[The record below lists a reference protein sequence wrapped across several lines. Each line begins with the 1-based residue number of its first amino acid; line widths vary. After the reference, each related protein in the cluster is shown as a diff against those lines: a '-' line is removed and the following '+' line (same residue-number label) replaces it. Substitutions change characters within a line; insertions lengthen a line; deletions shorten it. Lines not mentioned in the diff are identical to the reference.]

1 MIPES
6 QEKKNMSSVRPQSA
20 MPEGERMQS
29 RSENVSSQSAR
40 HEEERLPNIRPN
52 NVRPEQKK
60 ALPKET
66 KLQKYGRI
74 GRWFQIICC
83 MNIPVIGFLY
93 MVILACSRKTEVE
106 KKAFAKAYVLFRI
119 LVFFLALV
127 ILYVLYR
134 VGLDFVDG
142 MLQYAK

>member
-1 MIPES
+1 MIPDS
-6 QEKKNMSSVRPQSA
+6 QEMKNKPGVRAEDNRTKSRRPESVRPQSA
-20 MPEGERMQS
+20 GLET
-29 RSENVSSQSAR
+29 
-40 HEEERLPNIRPN
+40 
-52 NVRPEQKK
+52 KK

-93 MVILACSRKTEVE
+93 MVVLACSRKTEME

-119 LVFFLALV
+119 LVFFLAIV

-142 MLQYAK
+142 MLRYAK